1 MKKFDGKS
9 FLNIFVT
16 MEEQATKHYAEL
28 AENAPD
34 DKAKA
39 LFERMAKEEEKHKEM
54 YKKLLNKYGDKM
66 EAEFDDEEAD
76 YAELLVKTAV
86 TEKHEDDKK
95 KKYGDAL
102 KMAEQ
107 MERDTLLFV
116 TQMREM
122 YPDVAKK
129 EMKAVLRE
137 EKKHLMQVRDR
148 SQFLPTRSL
157 GL

>member
-39 LFERMAKEEEKHKEM
+39 LFERMAKEEKKHKEM
-54 YKKLLNKYGDKM
+54 YTKLLNKYGDKM
-66 EAEFDDEEAD
+66 EAEFDDEEAE
-76 YAELLVKTAV
+76 YAELLIKTAV
-86 TEKHEDDKK
+86 TEKREDDKK

-122 YPDVAKK
+122 YPNVAKK

-137 EKKHLMQVRDR
+137 EKKHLLQVRDR

>member
-28 AENAPD
+28 AETAPD

-39 LFERMAKEEEKHKEM
+39 LFERMAKEEEKHKAM
-54 YKKLLNKYGDKM
+54 YQKLLKKYGDSM
-66 EAEFDDEEAD
+66 EAEFDDEEAE
-76 YAELLVKTAV
+76 YAELLIKTAV

>member
-28 AENAPD
+28 AETAPD

-39 LFERMAKEEEKHKEM
+39 LFERMAKEEEKHKAM
-54 YKKLLNKYGDKM
+54 YQKLLKKYGDSM
-66 EAEFDDEEAD
+66 EAEFDNEEAE
-76 YAELLVKTAV
+76 YAELLIKTAV